1 MVVAI
6 VHQEG
11 SGSPLPGTRPAPRGG
26 NLPTC
31 SIIIVTSENLAL
43 ELFFFKPAE
52 DERDG
57 GLGNSRAEELKIIGW
72 LLKANPRLINARF
85 HGFLYTATS
94 GWLLALSRS
103 FSVDG
108 AFSAKLF

>member
-1 MVVAI
+1 MQTLIYALYAHKQQDVQRVADGCGCVVVAI

-43 ELFFFKPAE
+43 ELFFE
-52 DERDG
+52 I
-57 GLGNSRAEELKIIGW
+57 S
-72 LLKANPRLINARF
+72 
-85 HGFLYTATS
+85 
-94 GWLLALSRS
+94 
-103 FSVDG
+103 
-108 AFSAKLF
+108 

>member
-1 MVVAI
+1 MYKGLQMVVVVAIVAI

-43 ELFFFKPAE
+43 ELFFFKSAE

-57 GLGNSRAEELKIIGW
+57 GMGNSRHTVPKRSILEKIYQQVF
-72 LLKANPRLINARF
+72 N
-85 HGFLYTATS
+85 
-94 GWLLALSRS
+94 
-103 FSVDG
+103 D
-108 AFSAKLF
+108 